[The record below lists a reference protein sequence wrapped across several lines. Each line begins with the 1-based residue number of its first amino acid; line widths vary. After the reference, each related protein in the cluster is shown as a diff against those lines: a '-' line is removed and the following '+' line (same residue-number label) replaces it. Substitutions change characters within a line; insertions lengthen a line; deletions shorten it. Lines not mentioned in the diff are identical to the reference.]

1 MSWITEIFTSSV
13 GTVIDS
19 VGKIVDNLHTS
30 DEEKLKAKQELL
42 TIQAGMELKAQELEL
57 QYEQEVSKRWVSDNE
72 HIITRL
78 TRPAIVVW
86 SFTLLTIVMLL
97 DGNIGEFNIK
107 NAYIP
112 LLETIVVSSVVA
124 YMGSRGFEKSVK
136 IYKGKQ

>member
-42 TIQAGMELKAQELEL
+42 TIQAGMELKAQEIEL

-72 HIITRL
+72 HIATRL

-97 DGNIGEFNIK
+97 DGNVGEFNVK
-107 NAYIP
+107 DAYIP
-112 LLETIVVSSVVA
+112 MLETIVVSSVIA

-136 IYKGKQ
+136 IYKGK